1 MVAISLSIRLSGPRI
16 GPVPGR
22 FLPHSPRPRGPRPF
36 SRGRAVQVSFRSNLE
51 AFRRALDETGARE
64 VPFAAARALT
74 DTARDVETN
83 TAKRL
88 PKVFDRPT
96 PFTLRGLFVKPARKA
111 RLVATV
117 GFKDK
122 QADYLALQETGGTRR
137 PKGRALVVPASARVN
152 RYGNLPRGAVR
163 RALARPDTF
172 SGTVRGVAGI
182 WQRTRRGGVRLL
194 VAYEDRA
201 RYEPRL
207 GFDDGARKTALARF
221 GRHFA
226 RRFAE
231 AVETGARR

>member
-1 MVAISLSIRLSGPRI
+1 MHLSFATN
-16 GPVPGR
+16 V
-22 FLPHSPRPRGPRPF
+22 
-36 SRGRAVQVSFRSNLE
+36 E
-51 AFRRALDETGARE
+51 AFRRELTDLGARE

-74 DTARDVETN
+74 DTARDVEKN

-96 PFTLRGLFVKPARKA
+96 PFTLRGLFVKPATKA

-117 GFKDK
+117 GFKDR
-122 QADYLALQETGGTRR
+122 QAGYLELQETGGTRR
-137 PKGRALVVPASARVN
+137 PKGRALVVPAAARLN

-172 SGTVRGVAGI
+172 SGTVRGVGGI
-182 WQRTRRGGVRLL
+182 WQRIGRGGVRLL

-201 RYEPRL
+201 SYAPRL
-207 GFDDGARKTALARF
+207 GFAEGARKTALARF

-231 AVETGARR
+231 AVATGARR